1 MNDEIK
7 KLLED
12 NLKLTKESLI
22 ILKRL
27 QRDNRISLFF
37 KFISLFIIIILV
49 YYSYNLLIP
58 YFNYLKQLIEFFK
71 DLQKPELPKI

>member
-37 KFISLFIIIILV
+37 KFISLFIIIILA